1 MLNSKCK
8 IWTPKTLVGVYPKYA
23 KDQLNVQQLKPLKFY
38 NLQYCLK
45 VLLVRIWF
53 LQEPCNTTI
62 GSPHIL
68 GLAATNFLLTYVG
81 VVENTLP
88 HTIHTECSISM

>member
-8 IWTPKTLVGVYPKYA
+8 IWTPITFVGVYPKYA
-23 KDQLNVQQLKPLKFY
+23 KDQLYVQQLKPLKFY
-38 NLQYCLK
+38 NPQYCLK
-45 VLLVRIWF
+45 VLLVKNLAL
-53 LQEPCNTTI
+53 LQEPCNTTN

-88 HTIHTECSISM
+88 HTTHTECISM